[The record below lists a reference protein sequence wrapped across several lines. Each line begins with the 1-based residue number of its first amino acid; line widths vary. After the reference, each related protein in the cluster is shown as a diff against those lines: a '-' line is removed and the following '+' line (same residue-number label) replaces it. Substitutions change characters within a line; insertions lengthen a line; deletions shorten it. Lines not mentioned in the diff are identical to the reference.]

1 MGSCCN
7 MMYIIPIDIKKGIQM
22 NTLRK
27 SFVIGMTVFGMA
39 TATFGVQAG
48 EARHQHSAKHEA
60 AGTKRTEVMADH
72 LAALHDKLKLSAAQ
86 EPAWAAFIAA
96 AKPPAATERPDAAAV
111 AKMSAPE
118 RMEKWITLSQLR
130 LAAQQNSLAA
140 LKTFYAE
147 LTPEQRKILDAN
159 VPGGMHSGMMHGGM
173 TGGMHSGMHGKMKG
187 MHGDMMDGENCD
199 MHERMH
205 GGKAAPAQQ

>member
-1 MGSCCN
+1 
-7 MMYIIPIDIKKGIQM
+7 M

-39 TATFGVQAG
+39 TATLGVQAG
-48 EARHQHSAKHEA
+48 EARHQHPAKHEA
-60 AGTKRTEVMADH
+60 GGAKRAEGMAGH

-86 EPAWAAFIAA
+86 EPAWATFIAA
-96 AKPPAATERPDAAAV
+96 AKPPASTERPDAMAI
-111 AKMSAPE
+111 AKMTAPE

-159 VPGGMHSGMMHGGM
+159 VPGGMHSGMNRMHGGM
-173 TGGMHSGMHGKMKG
+173 AGGMHSGMHAKMKG
-187 MHGDMMDGENCD
+187 MHGAMHGDMKNGEECD
-199 MHERMH
+199 MHESMH
-205 GGKAAPAQQ
+205 GNKAAPAKP

>member
-1 MGSCCN
+1 
-7 MMYIIPIDIKKGIQM
+7 M

-39 TATFGVQAG
+39 TATLGVQAG

-60 AGTKRTEVMADH
+60 GGAKRAEGMAGH

-86 EPAWAAFIAA
+86 EPAWATFIAA
-96 AKPPAATERPDAAAV
+96 AKPPASTERPDAAAL

-118 RMEKWITLSQLR
+118 RMEKWIALSQLR

-159 VPGGMHSGMMHGGM
+159 VPGGRHSGMNRMHGGM
-173 TGGMHSGMHGKMKG
+173 NNMHGGMAGGMHSGMHAKMKG
-187 MHGDMMDGENCD
+187 MHSGMKDGEECD
-199 MHERMH
+199 MHEAMH
-205 GGKAAPAQQ
+205 GAKSAPAKP

>member
-1 MGSCCN
+1 
-7 MMYIIPIDIKKGIQM
+7 M

-39 TATFGVQAG
+39 MATLGVQAG
-48 EARHQHSAKHEA
+48 EARHQHPEKNEA
-60 AGTKRTEVMADH
+60 RGAMRAEGMAGH

-96 AKPPAATERPDAAAV
+96 AKPPAATERPDAAAIT
-111 AKMSAPE
+111 KMTAPE

-159 VPGGMHSGMMHGGM
+159 VPGGMHSGMNRMHGGM
-173 TGGMHSGMHGKMKG
+173 AGGMHSGMHGKMKG
-187 MHGDMMDGENCD
+187 MHNGMKDGENCD

-205 GGKAAPAQQ
+205 GDKAAPAQQ

>member
-1 MGSCCN
+1 
-7 MMYIIPIDIKKGIQM
+7 M

-39 TATFGVQAG
+39 TATLGVQAG

-60 AGTKRTEVMADH
+60 GGAKRAEGMAGH

-86 EPAWAAFIAA
+86 EPAWATFIAA
-96 AKPPAATERPDAAAV
+96 ARPPASAERPEAMTV
-111 AKMSAPE
+111 AKMTAPE

-130 LAAQQNSLAA
+130 LAAQQNNLAA

-159 VPGGMHSGMMHGGM
+159 VAGGMHNGMNRMHGGMNGMRGGMAGGTHGGMHS
-173 TGGMHSGMHGKMKG
+173 KMKG
-187 MHGDMMDGENCD
+187 MHGEMHSGMKDGEQCD
-199 MHERMH
+199 MHEAMH
-205 GGKAAPAQQ
+205 GAKAAPAKP

>member
-1 MGSCCN
+1 
-7 MMYIIPIDIKKGIQM
+7 M

-27 SFVIGMTVFGMA
+27 SFLIGLTVFGMG
-39 TATFGVQAG
+39 TAALGVQAG
-48 EARHQHSAKHEA
+48 EARHQHPAKQEA
-60 AGTKRTEVMADH
+60 RGAQRAEGMAGH

-86 EPAWAAFIAA
+86 EPAWATFIAA
-96 AKPPAATERPDAAAV
+96 AKPPATTERPDAAAIS
-111 AKMSAPE
+111 KMTAPE
-118 RMEKWITLSQLR
+118 RMEKWISLSQLR

-159 VPGGMHSGMMHGGM
+159 VPGGMHSGMNSMHGGM
-173 TGGMHSGMHGKMKG
+173 AGGMHSGMHAKMKG
-187 MHGDMMDGENCD
+187 MHDGMKDGEDCD

-205 GGKAAPAQQ
+205 GDKAAPAKQ